1 MSTMFFCAEC
11 EGDLKRLLLEG
22 LLVPSKV
29 STYGE
34 LAVARIL
41 FGKKFRDGAAFRDFI
56 VGSKD
61 YECIEFPVDSKR
73 SEDYV
78 QAVRRKRSQ
87 TLCVEEKEESSV
99 SVNNDFFYLIADY
112 IEDLT
117 KTVVYV
123 YPAFVVLRT
132 GRAGRD
138 FASDRAICFEEDDT
152 SEGLE
157 SKEMCVGLVRLG
169 KQVSPRH

>member
-1 MSTMFFCAEC
+1 M
-11 EGDLKRLLLEG
+11 
-22 LLVPSKV
+22 
-29 STYGE
+29 
-34 LAVARIL
+34 
-41 FGKKFRDGAAFRDFI
+41 
-56 VGSKD
+56 
-61 YECIEFPVDSKR
+61 
-73 SEDYV
+73 
-78 QAVRRKRSQ
+78 
-87 TLCVEEKEESSV
+87 

-123 YPAFVVLRT
+123 YPAFVVLKT

-138 FASDRAICFEEDDT
+138 FASDRAICFKEDDT

-157 SKEMCVGLVRLG
+157 SKEEMCVGLVRLG